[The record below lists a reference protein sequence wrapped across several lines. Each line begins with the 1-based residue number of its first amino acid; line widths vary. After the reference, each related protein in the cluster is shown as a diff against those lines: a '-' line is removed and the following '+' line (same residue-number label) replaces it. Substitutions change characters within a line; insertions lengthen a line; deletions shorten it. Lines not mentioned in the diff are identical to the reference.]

1 MEEVVITPPRT
12 ELLQWDIDVP
22 MLTNRHILAGL
33 AKAMLGAGVL
43 VVALVSLL
51 LGVQGDWDAIP
62 GVTALLLA
70 ISIGLFAFGLLVM
83 IFPFK
88 NRLASRFTID
98 AEGVHLAVTDG
109 TARVG
114 NRLAFWMGLALGSGA
129 AAGSGLLA
137 ATQESQALR
146 WSGAFRAVVEPAT
159 RSIAFCNGWRTLL
172 RVYCLPDNFDL
183 AVAWVNREMA
193 AHATV
198 SRVGKHSPLGAYLAR
213 TLLVLVACLPILG
226 LGELFNFSLLPPFIL
241 LCFGVAMVWF
251 LRPLAWVVMLM
262 LAVIGVLV
270 LAGSLEER
278 ASYFSDAH
286 YLRYEMLS
294 GDSWALVALA
304 ATGATVL
311 LWLAIATLRQR
322 IRPALEQDFVDG
334 GDDA

>member
-1 MEEVVITPPRT
+1 MKALGCREAKRNVALPRT
-12 ELLQWDIDVP
+12 
-22 MLTNRHILAGL
+22 G
-33 AKAMLGAGVL
+33 G
-43 VVALVSLL
+43 
-51 LGVQGDWDAIP
+51 
-62 GVTALLLA
+62 
-70 ISIGLFAFGLLVM
+70 
-83 IFPFK
+83 
-88 NRLASRFTID
+88 
-98 AEGVHLAVTDG
+98 
-109 TARVG
+109 
-114 NRLAFWMGLALGSGA
+114 
-129 AAGSGLLA
+129 
-137 ATQESQALR
+137 
-146 WSGAFRAVVEPAT
+146 VEP
-159 RSIAFCNGWRTLL
+159 RNGGGEYRG
-172 RVYCLPDNFDL
+172 D
-183 AVAWVNREMA
+183 
-193 AHATV
+193 
-198 SRVGKHSPLGAYLAR
+198 LAR
-213 TLLVLVACLPILG
+213 TLLVVIACLPIFA